1 MVQNKTKAANVP
13 QNAKVAAKKKATSA
27 YEMESDEKNSAPKK
41 KGSDSV
47 KGKGD
52 KKSKH
57 SDKSVNDSDT
67 EMAAVEE
74 ESAADSDDKGTSVDE
89 IDYALKKTIE
99 GKKKRQSKMI
109 PSRAVLAKPDGKR
122 MRWTEAEDE
131 ALINGMIKYKDTAWA
146 KICDDPDF
154 SDTLKYRSNRDL
166 KDRYVN
172 LRTLDVYDFSAF
184 DKLRAIMKVNEQK
197 DTDAALEKRAHKL
210 QQAEREKQQQRMTQ
224 EAKEKAEAN
233 AKRPVLKGKKTK
245 GKK

>member
-1 MVQNKTKAANVP
+1 MVAKAANVP

-41 KGSDSV
+41 KGSDAV

-52 KKSKH
+52 KKSKR

-67 EMAAVEE
+67 EMAA
-74 ESAADSDDKGTSVDE
+74 DSDDEGTSVDE

-233 AKRPVLKGKKTK
+233 AKRPVLKDKKTK

>member
-1 MVQNKTKAANVP
+1 MVAKAANVP

-41 KGSDSV
+41 KGSDAV

-52 KKSKH
+52 KKSKR

-67 EMAAVEE
+67 EMAA
-74 ESAADSDDKGTSVDE
+74 DSDDEGTSVDE

-210 QQAEREKQQQRMTQ
+210 QQAEREKQQERMTQ

-233 AKRPVLKGKKTK
+233 AKKPVLKGKKTK